1 MKNNTVI
8 VAFGRMN
15 PPTIGHLKLIN
26 KLKSLADEKSDVKA
40 RLYLSHSHDDKK
52 NPLTYEEKI
61 DFATVAFGDKVDV
74 MESDAKTIY
83 SVLAELYREGF
94 ENVVY
99 VCGEDRFDEFQGI
112 KDYNGKKTTKIG
124 RPIRDDLYYEFDSI
138 EIENAGH
145 RDDNSENPEEKA
157 SASYV
162 RKLAVE
168 GDFITFSEYVPFDN
182 RTAMNLFNLLRK
194 RLASLDEAFVKRPNT
209 HQTHF
214 EDLVLLGPDGIA
226 EIEDKIDKFLNNKD
240 GLNMTSKIDG
250 APAVICY
257 SKFTGYPDNSIC
269 LKSFVANA
277 NNVLSSEEDIMK
289 KYGDR
294 PSMAEKLV
302 ACLELAKLIPAGEA
316 WQGDCLFSS
325 DDKDVEE
332 IRGKEYITFQPNKIV
347 YAFSEENPGYENVK
361 NADFGI
367 AFHTVYKDDGNGGKS
382 QSFRPA
388 IESINWP
395 EWVYVMSPALSLD
408 NNSFN
413 NDKIQKF
420 ADYFK
425 ENAEALAKM
434 SSYKDIV
441 NNEAFM
447 SFWNTFENN
456 YIADK
461 KNETINCDTVIRELR
476 EYIAE
481 KQTAQ
486 FQKKFSSLKTAK
498 GKMKS
503 IDEWSDSVA
512 ELKEIIHHNKDTI
525 IKMVEVLNI
534 AITIKMLMWHGFK
547 NSKQDYS
554 TFYKSRSRGVID
566 ANMEGVAMSDMDGNI
581 VKIVDRTEFSS
592 ANRDSD
598 ILAGWEH
605 PHDKVQE
612 SLNLFDRILRL
623 HEGYNGIGF
632 LNLTVGKSN
641 SDLSHNEYEYEPM
654 FRSTMENNKDN
665 YSLMCSTEV
674 ASKVDESNVETIQI
688 SKDEI
693 EEILEKD
700 DKIEFLN
707 ELVSV
712 IKSKNDKFKSVQKP
726 KFIDLDDTVSDI
738 KIITELQEAI
748 QAYIIGHFWNSL
760 FDKSKYPKDS
770 DFVEALTSDE
780 FNDIIDWNLIGGGYT
795 PESFKQGLMNS
806 IIKKGSKEGYA
817 KSGSWLAYFIV
828 LAKES
833 SKKIQELF
841 SGKNSTNAKKMISKK
856 PDIYARGLKNTNLT
870 KEVDRFF
877 SNQLYFKD
885 GSSYKKDIINKA
897 DIILDFNNKFP
908 ELYNTCMNAETAFE
922 YIDICDKLLSSGEI
936 LGISLKKGK
945 DELHAEILAATTS
958 NNKDVFGENA
968 KTEIK
973 YFGEKNPKNTFKSLS
988 EMETSNIT
996 EKFQVKE
1003 KTANMFI
1010 PVNKDYVKSFSEY
1023 LCFDIRSGGGE
1034 SCKALLHKYKSSAL
1048 LGEVTSYFQDMYG
1061 HYPKGFTA
1069 VQKINYLLQIVK
1081 NEFIPDPYSDKK
1093 FANLV
1098 ASTGFPLIDAS
1109 DGIEKLM
1116 TAPIIK
1122 LS

>member
-1 MKNNTVI
+1 MKNNTII

-94 ENVVY
+94 ENVIY

-112 KDYNGKKTTKIG
+112 KEYNGKKTTKIG

-194 RLASLDEAFVKRPNT
+194 RLTPLDEAFVKRPNT

-277 NNVLSSEEDIMK
+277 NNVLSSEEDVMK

-434 SSYKDIV
+434 SSYEDIV

-461 KNETINCDTVIRELR
+461 KNETINCDTVIRELK

-481 KQTAQ
+481 KQTAY

-612 SLNLFDRILRL
+612 SLNLFDKVLNKL
-623 HEGYNGIGF
+623 YEA
-632 LNLTVGKSN
+632 NLTFKNKIKYIEPFIDSLKNKEDIKLTNG
-641 SDLSHNEYEYEPM
+641 DILHYGIEYGDNE
-654 FRSTMENNKDN
+654 
-665 YSLMCSTEV
+665 
-674 ASKVDESNVETIQI
+674 I
-688 SKDEI
+688 SEI
-693 EEILEKD
+693 EEAYKEFENLENDDGSFMNNAVKKILG
-700 DKIEFLN
+700 L
-707 ELVSV
+707 
-712 IKSKNDKFKSVQKP
+712 KSMN
-726 KFIDLDDTVSDI
+726 I
-738 KIITELQEAI
+738 
-748 QAYIIGHFWNSL
+748 
-760 FDKSKYPKDS
+760 DKSRYSGIGSGGNKGNMFES
-770 DFVEALTSDE
+770 MLE
-780 FNDIIDWNLIGGGYT
+780 F
-795 PESFKQGLMNS
+795 S
-806 IIKKGSKEGYA
+806 INN
-817 KSGSWLAYFIV
+817 
-828 LAKES
+828 
-833 SKKIQELF
+833 
-841 SGKNSTNAKKMISKK
+841 KNSDKA
-856 PDIYARGLKNTNLT
+856 YLKNTVIAIEKLIGKSIDDADQKGGLNQKRPLVVVDDKLLVSRDNT
-870 KEVDRFF
+870 KEAAPVQDIGDVVTDVDANND
-877 SNQLYFKD
+877 SIHLSCKY
-885 GSSYKKDIINKA
+885 GPTTDIAGTGIKQTITPSMIDNGKYEGLGK
-897 DIILDFNNKFP
+897 IILDFFSLKP
-908 ELYNTCMNAETAFE
+908 ELFSSTFSDYFKETHPDIELPDEA
-922 YIDICDKLLSSGEI
+922 IDLLNKRDFKKNICDLICSAFGYGYIFVHGYETGKVELIDFRNKTKAKNMFTGNNMLSAKLYYGGTTGEGKRVTI
-936 LGISLKKGK
+936 YCDFKDIKIGIIFRDKQGGNGMPTHLTIPYSQLEP
-945 DELHAEILAATTS
+945 DI
-958 NNKDVFGENA
+958 V
-968 KTEIK
+968 
-973 YFGEKNPKNTFKSLS
+973 
-988 EMETSNIT
+988 IT
-996 EKFQVKE
+996 E
-1003 KTANMFI
+1003 
-1010 PVNKDYVKSFSEY
+1010 D
-1023 LCFDIRSGGGE
+1023 
-1034 SCKALLHKYKSSAL
+1034 
-1048 LGEVTSYFQDMYG
+1048 
-1061 HYPKGFTA
+1061 KGF
-1069 VQKINYLLQIVK
+1069 QKHLE
-1081 NEFIPDPYSDKK
+1081 EF
-1093 FANLV
+1093 A
-1098 ASTGFPLIDAS
+1098 
-1109 DGIEKLM
+1109 
-1116 TAPIIK
+1116 
-1122 LS
+1122 

>member
-112 KDYNGKKTTKIG
+112 KEYNGKKTTKIG

-182 RTAMNLFNLLRK
+182 RTAMNLFKLLRK

-325 DDKDVEE
+325 DDKDIEE

-512 ELKEIIHHNKDTI
+512 ELKEIIHYNKDAI

-612 SLNLFDRILRL
+612 SLNLFDRILSLKEACFSKADIEKVSDGYMDAVLDDILNADSIRL
-623 HEGYNGIGF
+623 GPNG
-632 LNLTVGKSN
+632 
-641 SDLSHNEYEYEPM
+641 E
-654 FRSTMENNKDN
+654 
-665 YSLMCSTEV
+665 
-674 ASKVDESNVETIQI
+674 
-688 SKDEI
+688 
-693 EEILEKD
+693 EKD
-700 DKIEFLN
+700 SVDLN
-707 ELVSV
+707 ELRSDFGENLDIEVNKIYDLKDDTGKYPIEKTKKLFDS
-712 IKSKNDKFKSVQKP
+712 IFGKYFTWTDIFKGKYSGYDESKMATDIQESIQGIFLAINMLGLSETITDDMIFDSKNEIYHGKINGINCVKLDKIDLNNYKTQMKKLKNILYIDLPEELKSLDKNFTIVQPDGLSDNHIDKNIVKKLFATGFKFKSSSNVSLDKDTFAPADIYVINLNKLDELKSQ
-726 KFIDLDDTVSDI
+726 IDSLGKEI
-738 KIITELQEAI
+738 EA
-748 QAYIIGHFWNSL
+748 
-760 FDKSKYPKDS
+760 SK
-770 DFVEALTSDE
+770 FVELTNTL
-780 FNDIIDWNLIGGGYT
+780 FN
-795 PESFKQGLMNS
+795 E
-806 IIKKGSKEGYA
+806 
-817 KSGSWLAYFIV
+817 
-828 LAKES
+828 
-833 SKKIQELF
+833 KI
-841 SGKNSTNAKKMISKK
+841 AI
-856 PDIYARGLKNTNLT
+856 P
-870 KEVDRFF
+870 
-877 SNQLYFKD
+877 
-885 GSSYKKDIINKA
+885 
-897 DIILDFNNKFP
+897 
-908 ELYNTCMNAETAFE
+908 
-922 YIDICDKLLSSGEI
+922 
-936 LGISLKKGK
+936 ISLKMSSNPSFYRIINTDASTLSYFGLDDIKEIFFNPTGNSRIVLSYNDHNENKEAILEFRRKGSSATSWQCNANIKGNSDAYAGGSVKTYMKITFESDMEGTINKNELNKILSYPKFAEKIKGK
-945 DELHAEILAATTS
+945 PICALGKGASSESSQFGNVGLGMTCKELMNH
-958 NNKDVFGENA
+958 
-968 KTEIK
+968 
-973 YFGEKNPKNTFKSLS
+973 
-988 EMETSNIT
+988 
-996 EKFQVKE
+996 E
-1003 KTANMFI
+1003 KTSKI
-1010 PVNKDYVKSFSEY
+1010 
-1023 LCFDIRSGGGE
+1023 
-1034 SCKALLHKYKSSAL
+1034 
-1048 LGEVTSYFQDMYG
+1048 
-1061 HYPKGFTA
+1061 
-1069 VQKINYLLQIVK
+1069 KINGETK
-1081 NEFIPDPYSDKK
+1081 NYDDSFTYIIQHAFKKAPDIQNTLK
-1093 FANLV
+1093 
-1098 ASTGFPLIDAS
+1098 I
-1109 DGIEKLM
+1109 M
-1116 TAPIIK
+1116 
-1122 LS
+1122 